1 MMKYVWVSNA
11 GVVNWHREWSRVWVG
26 VSLVFVLVYVGF
38 GMIWISLGVS
48 EIVGSVLLVWV
59 LLGIG
64 HLGTVICGS
73 VLSSGWGILGGYR
86 NLIVWIGYDLVL
98 LLGWVALG
106 TGVTDDTMS
115 LGLEGVLHA
124 VSSGVGLLG
133 WLVVLA
139 WSLGMI
145 MEGGRIPFDM
155 GECESELVSGYVT
168 EYGALGYGLL
178 ASAEYGVVVL
188 GSVLWCRLIFGC
200 VGMTALFIGVLFVWV
215 ALMIVRLTLP
225 RVRVSDGVLWL
236 SYGVLVP
243 GIVSTLV
250 VIANVRSTRRQA
262 VEGSVLGSVSVVVS
276 INSMVVDMLLLS
288 RLGSLSKR
296 FGYGHMVSL
305 VIGLTV
311 GTNGL
316 VVKSGLVGSRSLF
329 GIRCLL
335 GLKPTFGLGVA
346 SNGAISGSAL
356 GYEGRVVI
364 RSVSVFRLGKELQD
378 VVSLTYSVSLVR
390 KLSANV
396 MYNDVL
402 VSNVRSVRGGT

>member
-1 MMKYVWVSNA
+1 
-11 GVVNWHREWSRVWVG
+11 
-26 VSLVFVLVYVGF
+26 
-38 GMIWISLGVS
+38 
-48 EIVGSVLLVWV
+48 
-59 LLGIG
+59 
-64 HLGTVICGS
+64 
-73 VLSSGWGILGGYR
+73 
-86 NLIVWIGYDLVL
+86 
-98 LLGWVALG
+98 
-106 TGVTDDTMS
+106 
-115 LGLEGVLHA
+115 
-124 VSSGVGLLG
+124 
-133 WLVVLA
+133 
-139 WSLGMI
+139 
-145 MEGGRIPFDM
+145 
-155 GECESELVSGYVT
+155 
-168 EYGALGYGLL
+168 
-178 ASAEYGVVVL
+178 
-188 GSVLWCRLIFGC
+188 
-200 VGMTALFIGVLFVWV
+200 MTALFIGVLFVWV